1 MLLLY
6 YYITIYCIS
15 LYIKRG
21 GGENNSWRE
30 ERKKRK
36 SSSGEGKERDSRG
49 RESVCVCV
57 CRVLSVVCISSSVI
71 NAEASV

>member
-1 MLLLY
+1 MICY

-30 ERKKRK
+30 EREKKEEELFGRGK
-36 SSSGEGKERDSRG
+36 REGQ
-49 RESVCVCV
+49 
-57 CRVLSVVCISSSVI
+57 
-71 NAEASV
+71 

>member
-1 MLLLY
+1 MICY

-57 CRVLSVVCISSSVI
+57 
-71 NAEASV
+71 